1 MPTVSSLDAVV
12 SVKGVS
18 EATKQLNSMD
28 QATKSNQSGFKG
40 FLSSML
46 SSVSAISVTNLLGD
60 AFGFLK
66 DQLGDMFKESMDA
79 QAGMAQTVSVLKSTH
94 DASGQTAQGIADLAG
109 SLSHLTMFSDDTI
122 QSAENMLLTFT
133 NIGKNVFP
141 TATKTVLDMSQALG
155 QDTKTSAIQ
164 LGKALNDP
172 IAGISSLTRVGVTFT
187 SAQKDLIKQLVATGD
202 TAGAQKVIL
211 KELGTEFGHSATDA
225 GKTFPGQLKILGQS
239 LADVKQTIGDA
250 LLPILRNFVS
260 FITANIVP
268 NIQKFATMLA
278 SPQFAQFAQVVGT
291 TIVNGV
297 KGLITVIGTII
308 SIGVNLVNFFKN
320 NQVAAALLVGVLSAL
335 VVGAIAFAITAI
347 PPLVAGFIAWA
358 IAAGAAAIATL
369 AAAAPFI
376 LIGLIIALVV
386 AGIILA
392 IKNWGSIMH
401 FIQAVVGAVAG
412 WIGDR
417 FRWVGDRLGE
427 LGKVFSLI
435 RAVIGAQMSQVG
447 STVRGIT
454 DHIGQAFSNMGS
466 LIHGVWDGIV
476 GAIRGAINSVISAIN
491 GFLSGLNSIHI
502 DIGSVHIGVSIPL
515 IPYLATGVEN
525 FVGGLAIVGER
536 GPELVSLPR
545 GASVYPNSSMGQWNG
560 GGAQTIQVEV
570 YLNNQAMAR
579 QLVGPIVQEIRYGIG
594 SHF

>member
-268 NIQKFATMLA
+268 NIQRFATMLA
-278 SPQFAQFAQVVGT
+278 SPQFASFASMVGS

-308 SIGVNLVNFFKN
+308 SIGANLVGFFQKN
-320 NQVAAALLVGVLSAL
+320 ELAGALLKGVLVAIT
-335 VVGAIAFAITAI
+335 VTAIGFAIGAIPA
-347 PPLVAGFIAWA
+347 LVAGFIAWA
-358 IAAGAAAIATL
+358 VSAGAAAIATIAATWPIL
-369 AAAAPFI
+369 AIAA
-376 LIGLIIALVV
+376 IIALVV

-392 IKNWGSIMH
+392 VQHWGQIMSWLGG
-401 FIQAVVGAVAG
+401 VVGAIG
-412 WIGDR
+412 NWIG
-417 FRWVGDRLGE
+417 G
-427 LGKVFSLI
+427 VFSGLGTKVHLI
-435 RAVIGAQMSQVG
+435 TS
-447 STVRGIT
+447 S
-454 DHIGQAFSNMGS
+454 IGQAFSNMGS

-476 GAIRGAINSVISAIN
+476 GAIREAINSVISAIN

-515 IPYLATGVEN
+515 IPYLASGG
-525 FVGGLAIVGER
+525 FISQGGLAVVGEQ
-536 GPELVSLPR
+536 GPELVRLPT
-545 GASVYPNSSMGQWNG
+545 GARVFPSGQSAGGNG
-560 GGAQTIQVEV
+560 QVIV
-570 YLNNQAMAR
+570 VQAPDIYLDGR
-579 QLVGPIVQEIRYGIG
+579 LVASGLLPHTVSAIRYQLGT
-594 SHF
+594 HF